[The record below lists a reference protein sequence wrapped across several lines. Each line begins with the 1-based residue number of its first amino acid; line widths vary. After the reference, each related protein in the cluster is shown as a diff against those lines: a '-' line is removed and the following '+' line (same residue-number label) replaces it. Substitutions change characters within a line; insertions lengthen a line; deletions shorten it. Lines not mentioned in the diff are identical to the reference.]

1 MADCEC
7 CESIEIHEDL
17 LKIVNETMP
26 DENKLYDLAELF
38 KVFGDST
45 RIRILYVLFEAEVCV
60 CDLAQ
65 ALNMTQ
71 SAISHQ
77 LRILKQNKLVKN
89 RREGKSIFYSLADD
103 HVRTI
108 VDQGR
113 EHIEH
118 IGEAD
123 DPQIRR
129 AQQGQMMLVAHQ
141 VHDLHRPQEQRQ
153 RDDQRQ
159 SHAQPRR
166 HADGTA
172 DVLHIP
178 LAPVLAHQNAQA
190 ALHAEHN
197 GDQQEHRLSLIH
209 I

>member
-26 DENKLYDLAELF
+26 DENELYDLAELF

-77 LRILKQNKLVKN
+77 LRILKQNKLVRSEEHTSELQSRCTMKHNNFVKN

-103 HVRTI
+103 HVRSI
-108 VDQGR
+108 IAQGR
-113 EHIEH
+113 EHIE
-118 IGEAD
+118 ED
-123 DPQIRR
+123 
-129 AQQGQMMLVAHQ
+129 M
-141 VHDLHRPQEQRQ
+141 
-153 RDDQRQ
+153 
-159 SHAQPRR
+159 
-166 HADGTA
+166 
-172 DVLHIP
+172 
-178 LAPVLAHQNAQA
+178 
-190 ALHAEHN
+190 
-197 GDQQEHRLSLIH
+197 
-209 I
+209 